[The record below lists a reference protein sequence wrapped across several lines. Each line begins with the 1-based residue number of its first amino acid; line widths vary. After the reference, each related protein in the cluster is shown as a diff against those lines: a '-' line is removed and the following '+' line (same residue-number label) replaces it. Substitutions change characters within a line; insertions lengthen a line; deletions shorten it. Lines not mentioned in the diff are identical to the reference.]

1 MLKHSNSADLEA
13 DNEIKQKQIE
23 NLMSRVDTDKK
34 NFDTQMIAI
43 AAEIDKAQQE
53 KLDALKKYEQLEEQ
67 CA

>member
-1 MLKHSNSADLEA
+1 
-13 DNEIKQKQIE
+13 
-23 NLMSRVDTDKK
+23 MSRVDTDKK

>member
-53 KLDALKKYEQLEEQ
+53 KLDA
-67 CA
+67 